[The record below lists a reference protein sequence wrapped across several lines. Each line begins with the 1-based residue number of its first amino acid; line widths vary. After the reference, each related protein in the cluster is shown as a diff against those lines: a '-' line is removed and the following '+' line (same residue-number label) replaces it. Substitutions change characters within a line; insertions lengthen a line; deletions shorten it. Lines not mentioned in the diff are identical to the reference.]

1 MREEIVILLRRS
13 YTVTVSINSSR
24 LINPMK
30 YQQLENLEA
39 GWKWTYLVKKWK
51 EGEAITSFIDQSEA
65 DVAIKILLDIEH
77 EPTKVIEWINNNMAN
92 SLENKL
98 KQAIR
103 AKRKRHFNSEQ
114 THTKKKSID
123 LDFRVWEKLA
133 EKSQELGSTL
143 SDTIEYLISES
154 SRIEQVNQTVLNS
167 KNDLTQQLNSDSFE

>member
-1 MREEIVILLRRS
+1 MIVILPVRS
-13 YTVTVSINSSR
+13 YTVTVRLNSLR
-24 LINPMK
+24 IINPMK

-51 EGEAITSFIDQSEA
+51 EGVPITSFIDQSEA
-65 DVAIKILLDIEH
+65 DAAVKILLDIEH
-77 EPTKVIEWINNNMAN
+77 EPTKVIEWIDNNMARD
-92 SLENKL
+92 LENKL

-114 THTKKKSID
+114 MHTRKKSID
-123 LDFRVWEKLA
+123 LDYRVWEKLA

-154 SRIEQVNQTVLNS
+154 SRTEQASQTVSDL
-167 KNDLTQQLNSDSFE
+167 KNDLNQLLNSDSFE